1 MVSSNSLGTRLVIVF
16 WLTASALVNNDFA
29 VWISFR
35 FSGQYRWK
43 FHKSISLPW
52 LTCQALK
59 RWSFVFHCERLQG
72 FSPKT
77 WQAFIKKK
85 ISILFFIHVWDKKIS
100 SEISG
105 LLFYYIGP
113 LFNNSFVWT
122 TVFFIQQQL
131 WKQLRNKF
139 DFWVTC
145 KNAEWFWKLIGI
157 LTLH

>member
-1 MVSSNSLGTRLVIVF
+1 MT
-16 WLTASALVNNDFA
+16 
-29 VWISFR
+29 
-35 FSGQYRWK
+35 
-43 FHKSISLPW
+43 LP
-52 LTCQALK
+52 CGYH
-59 RWSFVFHCERLQG
+59 FVFQVNIVESFTKASVCLDWLARLSKG
-72 FSPKT
+72 EVLY
-77 WQAFIKKK
+77 FIVRGSRVSVQKLGRLLLKKK
-85 ISILFFIHVWDKKIS
+85 ISILFYIHVWDNKIS